1 MPMQKQLYSFLLLVL
16 LLSCKKNEDSSNP
29 DNSTVPGSFS
39 LLQFKVDDRNEAPYQ
54 NISISPT
61 LSILFDGQLD
71 SQTIETAIQFTD
83 EQSRPIFWTWKLSR
97 SDSSIE
103 IKPTRALNPFS
114 RYTLCI
120 NYRLKNQKGIALT
133 TNYCYALITQLDT
146 SDKFERISE
155 DALLDKVQAQTFK
168 YFWDFAHPVSGLS
181 RERNSSGD
189 LVTIGGSGFGIMT
202 IPVAINRAFI
212 TRAEGVERLKKIVG
226 FLDTKVVKYHGA
238 FPHWLSGTT
247 GNTIPFG
254 TKDNGADLVE
264 TSFLMQGLLT
274 ARQYFDRNTED
285 ENYIRETIT
294 KLYQNVEWNWFRQNG
309 KNTLYWHWSPDQGWA
324 MNMTVSGWNEGL
336 ITYIMALSDETDS
349 IPAIVYQN
357 GFARNGAMKNGNSY
371 YGYKLPLGESLGG
384 PLFFTHY
391 SFLGVNPNGLS
402 DQYADYWEQNSN
414 HSLINYSYCV
424 ANPKKYNLYGANCWG
439 LTASDNN
446 HQGYSAHS
454 PTNDQGIISPTAAL
468 SSMPYTPQESMK
480 ALNFF
485 YYKLGDKLFKEYG
498 FVDAFNPNS
507 PWFANSFLA
516 IDQGPIVIMIENYRS
531 GLCWNLFMSCPEIKK
546 GMKKMGFSSPYL

>member
-1 MPMQKQLYSFLLLVL
+1 MPMQKQLYSFLLLAL

-29 DNSTVPGSFS
+29 DNNTVPGSFS

-54 NISISPT
+54 NIATSPT

-71 SQTIETAIQFTD
+71 TQTIETAIQFTD

-103 IKPTRALNPFS
+103 IKPTRALNLFS

-120 NYRLKNQKGIALT
+120 NYRLKNQKGTALS

-202 IPVAINRAFI
+202 IPVAVNRAFI

-309 KNTLYWHWSPDQGWA
+309 KKHL
-324 MNMTVSGWNEGL
+324 VL
-336 ITYIMALSDETDS
+336 ALESRPRLGHEHDRKWLERRVD
-349 IPAIVYQN
+349 YLHH
-357 GFARNGAMKNGNSY
+357 GFKR
-371 YGYKLPLGESLGG
+371 
-384 PLFFTHY
+384 
-391 SFLGVNPNGLS
+391 
-402 DQYADYWEQNSN
+402 
-414 HSLINYSYCV
+414 
-424 ANPKKYNLYGANCWG
+424 
-439 LTASDNN
+439 
-446 HQGYSAHS
+446 
-454 PTNDQGIISPTAAL
+454 
-468 SSMPYTPQESMK
+468 
-480 ALNFF
+480 
-485 YYKLGDKLFKEYG
+485 
-498 FVDAFNPNS
+498 
-507 PWFANSFLA
+507 
-516 IDQGPIVIMIENYRS
+516 
-531 GLCWNLFMSCPEIKK
+531 
-546 GMKKMGFSSPYL
+546 